1 MPLIACSFSI
11 TTLKKD
17 FSVDPDIQRMQVAG
31 HNMIRH
37 LTAGMAMITCRE
49 PLLLHIS
56 NNLKSAFTV
65 AIRVIELVQCC
76 ALL

>member
-1 MPLIACSFSI
+1 M
-11 TTLKKD
+11 
-17 FSVDPDIQRMQVAG
+17 DPDIQRMQVAG

-56 NNLKSAFTV
+56 NNLKSAFTM
-65 AIRVIELVQCC
+65 AIRVIVLNRATYFCGYNAPLGSLPVMM
-76 ALL
+76 